1 MIRYAKSVLV
11 VLLGGALLGAPG
23 FVHAMTA
30 HEILE
35 EIAKRNLADSF
46 RVFLRITTLKGKK
59 TISKHR
65 IWLMGK
71 KMNGEGAFF
80 LDFEAPEESKGLR
93 ILFRVAKD
101 KRPAAYM
108 FLPATGRTLPLAAD
122 NESANIGETGLTMT
136 DFLTFMPQAGES
148 QTIAREEMNDG
159 KDCYVIKITPPGD
172 KGHRLV
178 WVTKNDFLILKSQ
191 TIDAKGKVQRTFR
204 VVEFFRNE
212 KGREFPREEE
222 IVIVDKKTRIRLR
235 QENALFGIEISDEIL
250 DPKTFGKYKWRL

>member
-1 MIRYAKSVLV
+1 MIRYAKTVLIVLV
-11 VLLGGALLGAPG
+11 GGALLSAPG

-35 EIAKRNLADSF
+35 EIAKRNLTDSF

-59 TISKHR
+59 AISKHR

-71 KMNGEGAFF
+71 NMGNGGAFF
-80 LDFEAPEESKGLR
+80 LDFESPEESKGLR
-93 ILFRVAKD
+93 ILFRVTKG
-101 KRPAAYM
+101 KKPTAYM

-122 NESANIGETGLTMT
+122 DDSANIGETGLTMT
-136 DFLTFMPQAGES
+136 DFLMFMPQAGES
-148 QTIAREEMNDG
+148 ETIAREEKTDG
-159 KDCYVIKITPPGD
+159 KDCYVIKITPPGNR
-172 KGHRLV
+172 GHRLV
-178 WVTKNDFLILKSQ
+178 WVTKDDFLILKTQ
-191 TIDAKGKVQRTFR
+191 TIDTKGKVKRTFR